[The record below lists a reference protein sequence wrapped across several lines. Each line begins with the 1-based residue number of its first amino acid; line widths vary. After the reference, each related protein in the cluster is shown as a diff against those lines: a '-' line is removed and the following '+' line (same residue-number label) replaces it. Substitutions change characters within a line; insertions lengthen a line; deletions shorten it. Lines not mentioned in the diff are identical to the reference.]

1 MLCIHYK
8 TFEYYENETESL
20 IFILFLKKPSFVYM
34 VCICIKILF
43 NPDRMWGYFHLHFY
57 IHFVIRSLPHTDLH
71 CGTLLY
77 AYRKALTPPPTETHH
92 IHILTANKDP
102 KCKTRFQKYIY
113 IKWYNQPSNQL
124 GNIYQPTPQRSPRL
138 HLFFWTHKHQ
148 PSLALWC
155 LAAFYLQRSSS
166 LVPALTSTLL
176 PFLLSCCHFR

>member
-1 MLCIHYK
+1 MKMKLKVLSSFCFWKNLALCIWCVFVSKSYL
-8 TFEYYENETESL
+8 TLTE
-20 IFILFLKKPSFVYM
+20 
-34 VCICIKILF
+34 C
-43 NPDRMWGYFHLHFY
+43 DTGYFHLHFY